1 MPWENSLN
9 VGEHTGI
16 ILGVNTSYF
25 HHVHFRSSSNCS
37 GRLLHVCSVEGRKA
51 VRAYVYMAA
60 RCDGAS
66 EHEANALALR
76 IDTHLAGQMNTAMME
91 FVKISYNGSQLRMI
105 SDARLDGFHQ

>member
-1 MPWENSLN
+1 MFIFVACLIAV
-9 VGEHTGI
+9 VGFFMFAA
-16 ILGVNTSYF
+16 S
-25 HHVHFRSSSNCS
+25 R
-37 GRLLHVCSVEGRKA
+37 GRKA

-76 IDTHLAGQMNTAMME
+76 IDTHRAGQMNTAMME